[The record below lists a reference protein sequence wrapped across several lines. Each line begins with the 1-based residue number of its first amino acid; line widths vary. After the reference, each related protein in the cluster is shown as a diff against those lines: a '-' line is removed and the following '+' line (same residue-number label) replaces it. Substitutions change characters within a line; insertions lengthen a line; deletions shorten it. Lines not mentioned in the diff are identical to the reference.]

1 MFNETPELTILAS
14 LREYRERM
22 IRIQAVLGDT
32 IRAARENIN
41 EARRLVAEG
50 GPALGAPRRSC
61 RTNSF
66 DSGAKPMVQ
75 AVTGVQLGRQDLV
88 RQRRDVDDIK
98 QHVRDSCELVR
109 RSAELMQRLDMQ
121 LALQKRCGAAESDGR
136 MQGLKP

>member
-1 MFNETPELTILAS
+1 
-14 LREYRERM
+14 
-22 IRIQAVLGDT
+22 
-32 IRAARENIN
+32 
-41 EARRLVAEG
+41 
-50 GPALGAPRRSC
+50 
-61 RTNSF
+61 
-66 DSGAKPMVQ
+66 MVQ